1 MALAFL
7 SPSLLGL
14 LVFVLGPTAFSL
26 AIGFTDWNGLQRPVW
41 VGLGNYGQLFS
52 DDLFGKSLANTV
64 LYTAE
69 FIPLTLVSCTVLAL
83 LINRTTAGISV
94 VRVLF
99 FLPIVTDMISV
110 SFVWTW
116 IYHYR
121 FGVLNYILS
130 LVGIAPQ
137 AWLGDARWA
146 LFALVILSVWRWAG
160 YFALI
165 LVAGLQGIPKE
176 VQEAALID
184 GAGRR
189 QLVTKITLPL
199 LTPTLFFVITT
210 GIMSSLQV
218 FEQMWVMTKGGPL
231 NSTISIC
238 MLLYRQ
244 GFQFLK
250 MGYASAIA
258 WVLFLLIFGVTAIN
272 WMLRRSWVFED

>member
-1 MALAFL
+1 VALAFL

-218 FEQMWVMTKGGPL
+218 FEQTWVMTKGGPL